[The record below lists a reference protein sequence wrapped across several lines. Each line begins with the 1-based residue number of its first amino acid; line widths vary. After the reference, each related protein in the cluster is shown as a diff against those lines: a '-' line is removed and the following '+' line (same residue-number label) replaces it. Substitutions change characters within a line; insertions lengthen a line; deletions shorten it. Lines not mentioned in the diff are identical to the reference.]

1 MKKTFKKLMAALLA
15 VALLCAMAVPA
26 FAVESAATG
35 TGNGSIT
42 INNAVEN
49 MHYNFYR
56 ILDISTHTGT
66 STYTGVVYKVN
77 NTWKDLVSDARW
89 SDYLTVNAD
98 DTVFVKDAAKANSVF
113 AEAFAKAAYTY
124 ATANT
129 IPADY
134 ADKTPDSDHKV
145 TVNPVTLGYYLVSST
160 GWDKSQEIICSLDT
174 TKPNAVIS
182 EKNGKPTI
190 EKKIIENSTPA
201 GDNDVSI
208 GDVVAFQTT
217 VKVVDGNPYN
227 YIVTDTMTDGLTFN
241 SGSLSVT
248 VNGSPF
254 SGYTTSDITN
264 HGFTIHFNNDGDKS
278 VLNTNDVVVIT
289 YTATVNENAVIASSG
304 NKNEAHLTYGKDS
317 KDGGKSTTIT
327 YTWSFDL
334 FKHNG
339 ASEALAGAVFQ
350 VLNSDGSRAAY
361 FTYDSE
367 KAVYKFAGWTT
378 VAGAQNTFTTT
389 STGRIKFDGLDSGT
403 YQLKEITAPE
413 GYNLLKNPINFTID
427 GLSAE
432 QAGTVHYDTNKTGT
446 IDVLNNAGAT
456 LPSTGGMGT
465 TLFYVIG
472 GGLMVAAV
480 VLLVTK
486 KRMENK

>member
-1 MKKTFKKLMAALLA
+1 MKKTIKKLMAALLA

-26 FAVESAATG
+26 FAENET
-35 TGNGSIT
+35 GSIT

-77 NTWKDLVSDARW
+77 NTWKDFVSDARW

-98 DTVFVKDAAKANSVF
+98 DTVFVKDPAKNNSVF

-124 ATANT
+124 ATDNT
-129 IPADY
+129 ISADY

-190 EKKIIENSTPA
+190 EKKIIENSTPT

-241 SGSLSVT
+241 SESLSVT

-289 YTATVNENAVIASSG
+289 YTATVNENAVIASPG

-334 FKHNG
+334 FKHNS

-378 VAGAQNTFTTT
+378 VDGAQNTFTTT

>member
-26 FAVESAATG
+26 FAAEDAATG
-35 TGNGSIT
+35 SGNGSIT

-77 NTWKDLVSDARW
+77 NTWKDFVSEARW

-190 EKKIIENSTPA
+190 EKKIIENRIPT

-334 FKHNG
+334 FKHNS

-378 VAGAQNTFTTT
+378 VDGAQNTFTTT